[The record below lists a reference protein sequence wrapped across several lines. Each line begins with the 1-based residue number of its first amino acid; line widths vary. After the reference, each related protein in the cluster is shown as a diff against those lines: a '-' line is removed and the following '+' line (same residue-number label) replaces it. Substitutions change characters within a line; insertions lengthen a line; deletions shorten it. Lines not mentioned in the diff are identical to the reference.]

1 MTGTAVRC
9 GRSEL
14 LWSPEEMP
22 LGQSATQRSRIGP
35 EGAPVY
41 LLAAG
46 LALAG
51 PQELLAQARTSEREG
66 QPVREKSLCVELVAA
81 HPQSPEAQVCG
92 ARLQRLSLFAVGG
105 NLQDYQRLEQA
116 RRGVL
121 SHSAIAPL
129 LASENAELAAQAK
142 AWLDKGLYQSAK
154 VVALDEQRR
163 HLAWVSWAVVILL
176 TALSWPLGRATWV
189 KRPRVLGVGI
199 WTALCVPA
207 LSLVQLYAQLS
218 PRIWVLLPAGAAVF
232 LLSAG
237 PAAQLRGGPRV
248 LWGLLSGL
256 GALGST
262 FLVLRW
268 AEVLHW
274 VGL

>member
-1 MTGTAVRC
+1 M
-9 GRSEL
+9 
-14 LWSPEEMP
+14 
-22 LGQSATQRSRIGP
+22 
-35 EGAPVY
+35 Y

-66 QPVREKSLCVELVAA
+66 RPVREKTLCAQLVTE
-81 HPQSPEAQVCG
+81 HPQAQEAEVCV
-92 ARLQRLSLFAVGG
+92 ARLQRLSLLAVGG
-105 NLQDYQRLEQA
+105 SLQDYQRLEQA
-116 RRGVL
+116 RRGML
-121 SHSAIAPL
+121 SPSAIVPL
-129 LASENAELAAQAK
+129 LASENVELAAQAK
-142 AWLDKGLYQSAK
+142 AWLDRGPHQSAK
-154 VVALDEQRR
+154 FAALDEQRR
-163 HLAWVSWAVVILL
+163 RLAWVSWAAVLLL

-199 WTALCVPA
+199 WTALCVST
-207 LSLVQLYAQLS
+207 LGLVQLYAQLS

-268 AEVLHW
+268 AELLHW

>member
-1 MTGTAVRC
+1 
-9 GRSEL
+9 
-14 LWSPEEMP
+14 
-22 LGQSATQRSRIGP
+22 
-35 EGAPVY
+35 VY

-66 QPVREKSLCVELVAA
+66 RPVREKTLCAQLVTE
-81 HPQSPEAQVCG
+81 HPQAPEAEVCV
-92 ARLQRLSLFAVGG
+92 ARLQRLSLLAVGG
-105 NLQDYQRLEQA
+105 SLQDYQRLEQA

-121 SHSAIAPL
+121 SPSAIVPL
-129 LASENAELAAQAK
+129 LASENVELAAQAK
-142 AWLDKGLYQSAK
+142 AWLDRGPHQSAK
-154 VVALDEQRR
+154 FAALDEQRR
-163 HLAWVSWAVVILL
+163 RLAWVSWAAVLLL

-199 WTALCVPA
+199 WTALCVST
-207 LSLVQLYAQLS
+207 LGLVQLYAQLS

-268 AEVLHW
+268 AELLHW

>member
-1 MTGTAVRC
+1 M
-9 GRSEL
+9 
-14 LWSPEEMP
+14 
-22 LGQSATQRSRIGP
+22 
-35 EGAPVY
+35 Y

-66 QPVREKSLCVELVAA
+66 RPVREKTLCAQLVTE
-81 HPQSPEAQVCG
+81 HPQAPEAEVCV
-92 ARLQRLSLFAVGG
+92 ARLQRLSLLAVGG
-105 NLQDYQRLEQA
+105 SLQDYQRLEQA
-116 RRGVL
+116 RRGML
-121 SHSAIAPL
+121 SPSAIVPL
-129 LASENAELAAQAK
+129 LASENVELAAQAK
-142 AWLDKGLYQSAK
+142 AWLDRGPHQSAK
-154 VVALDEQRR
+154 FAALDEQRR
-163 HLAWVSWAVVILL
+163 RLAWVSWAAVLLL
-176 TALSWPLGRATWV
+176 TALSWPLGRATGV

-199 WTALCVPA
+199 WTALCVST
-207 LSLVQLYAQLS
+207 LGLVQLYAQLS

-268 AEVLHW
+268 AELLHW